1 MTAEKRSK
9 NSLIER
15 LRFFQS
21 IVRKISERK
30 PLEKLL
36 DEIIDASKSLLNSE
50 AASLLLYDR
59 KDNLLHYHTVA
70 GSKRSAIKARTIKI
84 GEGIAGWIA
93 GKRIPAIIHDCYSDK
108 RFNREFDSRSGF
120 KTRNMICVPMLNKK
134 DLIGVIQSMNKKGDR
149 NFNKEDLDLFEA
161 LAAQCAVAIEN
172 ARLTELEF
180 REEQIRNELETAR
193 IIQQRFIQ
201 QEFPRFDDI
210 DFNLKLIPAREVGGD
225 YYYVGRIDGTKTLFI
240 IADVSGKSISA
251 ALIVSTLYSF
261 INFYLLQNS
270 SNFTLKHFVESFNKF
285 LISSTTPDKFVTA
298 WFGLLDHRDRSLI
311 SISAGHN
318 PTYLLQ
324 NGSDSFDTLSAGGLM
339 LGSID
344 LPYQE
349 ERILLKKGDLISL
362 YTDGVTEAM
371 NSRKKEFGEERFKKI
386 LIRNRNCSAQSIIN
400 SVIGDINKFRGAAEQ
415 SDDITIGI
423 IKC

>member
-1 MTAEKRSK
+1 MTADKRSK

-36 DEIIDASKSLLNSE
+36 DEIIDESKSLLNSE
-50 AASLLLYDR
+50 AASLLLYDS

-70 GSKRSAIKARTIKI
+70 GRKRSSIKARTIKI

-93 GKRIPAIIHDCYSDK
+93 GKRIPAIIDDCYSDK

-120 KTRNMICVPMLNKK
+120 KTRNMICVPMLKK
-134 DLIGVIQSMNKKGDR
+134 KELIGVIQSMNKKGNR
-149 NFNKEDLDLFEA
+149 KFTKEDLDLFEA

-180 REEQIRNELETAR
+180 REEQLKNELETAR

-201 QEFPRFDDI
+201 QEFPHFDDI
-210 DFNLKLIPAREVGGD
+210 DFDLRLIPAREVGGD
-225 YYYVGRIDGTKTLFI
+225 YYYVDRINETKTLFM

-261 INFYLLQNS
+261 INFYLLQNN
-270 SNFTLKHFVESFNKF
+270 SNFVLKHFVESFNKF

-298 WFGLLDHRDRSLI
+298 WFGLFNHTDKSLTG
-311 SISAGHN
+311 ISAGHN
-318 PTYLLQ
+318 PTYLLRG
-324 NGSDSFDTLSAGGLM
+324 GSDRFETLSEGGLM

-344 LPYQE
+344 LPYSE
-349 ERILLKKGDLISL
+349 ERIRLNKGDLISF

-371 NSRKKEFGEERFKKI
+371 NSKNIEFGEERFKKI
-386 LIRNRNCSAQSIIN
+386 LARTRNYSARETIN
-400 SVIGDINKFRGAAEQ
+400 TVIKDINKFRGAAEQ